1 MNGNVDVQGRA
12 LLTIPICN
20 APNSSETPVEMW
32 VDTGFTGDLVLPIS
46 QIKQLGLRES
56 SVVQTAM
63 ADGRET
69 ALDSFVAWL
78 NWFGELREVEVIASS
93 GQNVLLGVRL
103 MLGRRLTVDYRTLR
117 LTLE

>member
-1 MNGNVDVQGRA
+1 MNGRVDLQGRA
-12 LLTIPICN
+12 LLAIPVR
-20 APNSSETPVEMW
+20 SSPDRAETSVEMW
-32 VDTGFTGDLVLPIS
+32 VDTGFTGDVVLPLSLI
-46 QIKQLGLRES
+46 QQLGLQAS
-56 SVVQTAM
+56 SMVQTAM

-78 NWFGELREVEVIASS
+78 DWFGERKQVEVIASS

-103 MLGRRLTVDYRTLR
+103 MLGHRLVVDYCTLR